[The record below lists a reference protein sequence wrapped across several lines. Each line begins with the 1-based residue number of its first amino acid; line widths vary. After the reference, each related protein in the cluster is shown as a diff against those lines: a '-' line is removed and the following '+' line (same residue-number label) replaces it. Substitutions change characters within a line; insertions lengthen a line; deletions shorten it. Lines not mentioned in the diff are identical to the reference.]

1 MKALLPLLF
10 VLSIGCASVPV
21 IPAITQTDTLLD
33 SGILSPAHV
42 VTVAEKK
49 QIKAILT
56 ADKAEIKKEQKAAV
70 SNAFW
75 SKWGKIGAGILFLFI
90 ILAGIKKALF

>member
-1 MKALLPLLF
+1 MKAFLPLLF
-10 VLSIGCASVPV
+10 VLAIGCASVPV
-21 IPAITQTDTLLD
+21 IPAITQTDALLD

-49 QIKAILT
+49 QIKAVLT
-56 ADKAEIKKEQKAAV
+56 ADKTEIKKEQKATA

-75 SKWGKIGAGILFLFI
+75 SKWGKIGAGVLVL
-90 ILAGIKKALF
+90 LVVLVGIKKALF